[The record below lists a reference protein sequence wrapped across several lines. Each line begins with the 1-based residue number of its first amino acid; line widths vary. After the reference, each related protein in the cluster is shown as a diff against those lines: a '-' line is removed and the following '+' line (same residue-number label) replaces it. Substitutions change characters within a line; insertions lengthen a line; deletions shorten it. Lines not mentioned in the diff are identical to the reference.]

1 MSFLIIRRAQI
12 LTKHNMV
19 FRNELRPRG
28 KVFGL
33 TNRQR
38 VYIYCT
44 MRVRLEYKAM
54 AFLNPQERSFSR
66 SIVQLAYCN
75 PFLPERIEHERT
87 ALGSDFDESQ
97 ADWNLHGDK
106 WDDHA
111 NVTAILRRGEQ
122 LVDKL
127 RKRLS
132 TDVKPTPEEL
142 QLYEDLAL
150 FVLYNRFRKNLSQF
164 IELRSKGHAPSSL
177 ATSYDRFQEMARR
190 LLHVPRRRSIAEKE
204 IAHLFACFFQIKRAF
219 HYIFRNIIG
228 VSSPAARFRAAAWQS
243 IFTHHMRRYR
253 NVMYNQMA
261 DITTLITGPSGTGKE
276 LAARAIGMARY
287 IPFDPKKAVFAED
300 YLDSFHA
307 VNLSALSPTLIESEL
322 FGHVH
327 GSFTGA
333 VKDRVGWFEDC
344 TPTGT
349 VFLDEIGDV
358 DPAIQVK
365 LLRVLQAR
373 VFQRIGD
380 TTERSFRGKAIAA
393 TNRNLAEQ
401 MHAGQFR
408 EDLYYRLCGDMIVA
422 PSLGERLR
430 DKPEELHTLV
440 LFVAKR
446 LIGDEAVS
454 LTEEAVSY
462 IEQHIGMTY
471 AWPGNVRELEQCV
484 RNILIRGEYQARRQS
499 GSPERELTRQ
509 FAEGSLTVDE
519 LIGRYCTLVYA
530 QTGSYQET
538 ARRLGVD
545 RRTIKTRVDPQLL
558 ESLRSRHSG
567 EDLD

>member
-1 MSFLIIRRAQI
+1 
-12 LTKHNMV
+12 
-19 FRNELRPRG
+19 
-28 KVFGL
+28 
-33 TNRQR
+33 
-38 VYIYCT
+38 
-44 MRVRLEYKAM
+44 
-54 AFLNPQERSFSR
+54 
-66 SIVQLAYCN
+66 
-75 PFLPERIEHERT
+75 
-87 ALGSDFDESQ
+87 
-97 ADWNLHGDK
+97 
-106 WDDHA
+106 
-111 NVTAILRRGEQ
+111 
-122 LVDKL
+122 
-127 RKRLS
+127 
-132 TDVKPTPEEL
+132 
-142 QLYEDLAL
+142 
-150 FVLYNRFRKNLSQF
+150 
-164 IELRSKGHAPSSL
+164 
-177 ATSYDRFQEMARR
+177 
-190 LLHVPRRRSIAEKE
+190 
-204 IAHLFACFFQIKRAF
+204 
-219 HYIFRNIIG
+219 
-228 VSSPAARFRAAAWQS
+228 
-243 IFTHHMRRYR
+243 MRRYR

-287 IPFDPKKAVFAED
+287 IPFDPKKTVFVED

-322 FGHVH
+322 FGHVR

-333 VKDRVGWFEDC
+333 VQDRVGWFEDC
-344 TPTGT
+344 APTGT

-380 TTERSFRGKAIAA
+380 TKERSFRGKAIAA
-393 TNRNLAEQ
+393 TNRNLTEQ
-401 MHAGQFR
+401 MHSGQFR
-408 EDLYYRLCGDMIVA
+408 EDLYYRLCADMIVA

-430 DKPEELHTLV
+430 DNPDELHTLV
-440 LFVAKR
+440 LFVARR

-484 RNILIRGEYQARRQS
+484 RNILIRGEYHALGKS
-499 GSPERELTRQ
+499 ESPERDLTRQ
-509 FAEGSLTVDE
+509 LAEGSLTVDE
-519 LIGRYCTLVYA
+519 LIGRYCTLIYA
-530 QTGSYQET
+530 KTGSYQET

-545 RRTIKTRVDPQLL
+545 RRTIKTRVDLQLL